1 MSQKP
6 EDVLEYCEIIAI
18 LRNNTIKVKKM
29 LRTFDYYVIFIV
41 FHRRQCWEIS
51 SRMKSRRGGGGGGN
65 VAPQNNTE
73 NSIDGTYEQQRS
85 FK

>member
-6 EDVLEYCEIIAI
+6 EDVVEYCEIIAI
-18 LRNNTIKVKKM
+18 LRNNTIKLKKM
-29 LRTFDYYVIFIV
+29 LRTFDYYVILIV

-51 SRMKSRRGGGGGGN
+51 SRMKSRCGGGN